1 MTKNSAKLRADFCH
15 LVEVVMAHNEDF
27 KDSTSF
33 FHLLIALIALV
44 AAPLLPTVMG
54 WFTLLR

>member
-1 MTKNSAKLRADFCH
+1 
-15 LVEVVMAHNEDF
+15 MAHNEDF